1 MGTHLNRRLVYVGTL
16 VALIGVTAGMAIA
29 SGILSQTNTYQS
41 ANFYE
46 GGNLGANGYGTAGLN
61 VSTVSVG
68 VSTCSNAPVSG
79 ATSGGTA
86 NVYLSST
93 TGGTV
98 CTAGDFAEVFNI
110 AFSATIST
118 QTNTVTIT
126 TQIGGGTVQTNSQ
139 QVVLGT
145 GSSGAF
151 TQTVNVYVDY
161 GTVQPPATGI
171 TILDLVVQ

>member
-1 MGTHLNRRLVYVGTL
+1 MGTHLNRRLVYVATL

-29 SGILSQTNTYQS
+29 AGILSQTNTYQS

-46 GGNLGANGYGTAGLN
+46 GGNLGAHGYGTAGLN
-61 VSTVSVG
+61 VSTVTAA
-68 VSTCSNAPVSG
+68 VSSCSNAPVTG
-79 ATSGGTA
+79 ATSGGTTD
-86 NVYLSST
+86 VYLSST

-98 CTAGDFAEVFNI
+98 CTAGDFAEVFNV

-118 QTNTVTIT
+118 QTNTLTIT
-126 TQIGGGTVQTNSQ
+126 TQVGAGAVQTNSQ

-145 GSSGAF
+145 GTSGAF
-151 TQTVNVYVDY
+151 TQTVDVFVDY

-171 TILDLVVQ
+171 TTLDLVIQ

>member
-1 MGTHLNRRLVYVGTL
+1 MGTGVNRRLVYVATI
-16 VALIGVTAGMAIA
+16 VTLIGVTAGMAIA
-29 SGILSQTNTYQS
+29 SGILNQTSTYQS

-46 GGNLGANGYGTAGLN
+46 GGNLGANGYGAAGLN
-61 VSTVSVG
+61 VSTVSTG
-68 VSTCSNAPVSG
+68 VTTCSNTPVSG
-79 ATSGGTA
+79 LTSAGTV

-98 CTAGDFAEVFNI
+98 CTAGDFAEEFNV

-118 QTNTVTIT
+118 QTNTFTVT

-145 GSSGAF
+145 GTSGPF
-151 TQTVNVYVDY
+151 TQTVDIYVDY
-161 GTVQPPATGI
+161 GTIQPPATGI
-171 TILDLVVQ
+171 VMLDLVAQ